1 MKNIEKILL
10 VLFLVFGLSFHG
22 TGQVANKKEDKKNL
36 KTIAEKE
43 TKLKNIKGVF
53 NRFGQDLPFMPI
65 RQGRVGIRSVEI
77 KSQKITSWE
86 ISMIRSFFE
95 ESLSKSLFDYV
106 EIPEFEKRLVSSIY
120 STDTTF
126 RLVNRDPSIEYRYNF
141 DSVQAVVQKYRIDQY
156 VSLRIDYDD
165 FFGYIIGVTFYD
177 ANTIASQWSKT
188 YISNERGL
196 GSPSPFTRTDI
207 GMVFLNNT
215 EVRTNVGG
223 STGTDTLVIPGVNFI
238 SGDLEY
244 SWQQSSSMK
253 NNFMIGFHGGVRYV
267 YGVVPNITKSQ
278 TIISPRTGLDV
289 YLGFLP
295 KGIGFNSKNWVSVK
309 LSADVNVRLNQ
320 GVFINSSTNIYA
332 YPTDN
337 FGIFLKLEYNPQG
350 TYLGNDTRIIL
361 NTLNL
366 GLGINVNL

>member
-1 MKNIEKILL
+1 MKSFGKLIFLFIFIL
-10 VLFLVFGLSFHG
+10 GLSFSG
-22 TGQVANKKEDKKNL
+22 VGQVRNKKEDKKNL

-43 TKLKNIKGVF
+43 TKVKNIKGIF
-53 NRFGQDLPFMPI
+53 NRFGQDLPFMSI

-77 KSQKITSWE
+77 KSAKISSWE

-165 FFGYIIGVTFYD
+165 FFGYIVGVTFYD
-177 ANTIASQWSKT
+177 AKTISSQWSKT

-207 GMVFLNNT
+207 GMVFLSNT
-215 EVRTNVGG
+215 EVQV
-223 STGTDTLVIPGVNFI
+223 STATGLDSLTIPGVNFI

-253 NNFMIGFHGGVRYV
+253 NTFMIGFHGGVRYV
-267 YGVVPNITKSQ
+267 YGVVPGIQNAQ

-295 KGIGFNSKNWVSVK
+295 KGMGFNSKNWISVK

-320 GVFINSSTNIYA
+320 GVFVNSSTNIYA

-337 FGIFLKLEYNPQG
+337 FGIFLKLQRVMHACLYIQ
-350 TYLGNDTRIIL
+350 
-361 NTLNL
+361 
-366 GLGINVNL
+366 

>member
-1 MKNIEKILL
+1 MMKTFGKFSL
-10 VLFLVFGLSFHG
+10 LFLAIFCLNFSALS
-22 TGQVANKKEDKKNL
+22 QKSNRKEDKKNL
-36 KTIAEKE
+36 RTIAEKE
-43 TKLKNIKGVF
+43 AKVKDIKGVF
-53 NRFGQDLPFMPI
+53 NRFGQDLPFMSI

-77 KSQKITSWE
+77 KSPKISSWE

-95 ESLSKSLFDYV
+95 ESLSNSLFDYV

-141 DSVQAVVQKYRIDQY
+141 DSVQSVVRKYRIDQY
-156 VSLRIDYDD
+156 VALRIDYDD

-177 ANTIASQWSKT
+177 AKTISSQWSKT

-207 GMVFLNNT
+207 AMVFLNNT
-215 EVRTNVGG
+215 TVKLLTQAGG
-223 STGTDTLVIPGVNFI
+223 VDSASFSGVNFI
-238 SGDLEY
+238 AGDLEY

-253 NNFMIGFHGGVRYV
+253 NTFMIGFHGGVRYV
-267 YGVVPNITKSQ
+267 YGVIPGVQNAA

-295 KGIGFNSKNWVSVK
+295 KGMGFNSKNWISVK
-309 LSADVNVRLNQ
+309 LSADANIRLNQ
-320 GVFINSSTNIYA
+320 GVFVNSSTNIYA

-350 TYLGNDTRIIL
+350 TYLGKNTQIQL

>member
-1 MKNIEKILL
+1 MKSFGKILF
-10 VLFLVFGLSFHG
+10 LFIFTLGMSFSG
-22 TGQVANKKEDKKNL
+22 VGQSKNKKEDKKNL

-43 TKLKNIKGVF
+43 AKVKNIKGIF
-53 NRFGQDLPFMPI
+53 NRFGQDLPFMSI

-77 KSQKITSWE
+77 KSATISSWE

-165 FFGYIIGVTFYD
+165 FFGYIVGVTFYD
-177 ANTIASQWSKT
+177 AKTIASQWSKT

-207 GMVFLNNT
+207 GMVFLSNT
-215 EVRTNVGG
+215 EVKLSTSGG
-223 STGTDTLVIPGVNFI
+223 ADSLSIPGVNFI

-253 NNFMIGFHGGVRYV
+253 NTFMIGFHGGVRYV
-267 YGVVPNITKSQ
+267 YGVVPGIQNAQ
-278 TIISPRTGLDV
+278 TIISPRTGLDI

-295 KGIGFNSKNWVSVK
+295 KGMGYNSKNWISVK
-309 LSADVNVRLNQ
+309 LAADVNIRLNQ
-320 GVFINSSTNIYA
+320 GVFVNSSTNIYA

-350 TYLGNDTRIIL
+350 TYLGRDTKILL